1 MYGEFVRALDGRI
14 GNVSVLCAANHV
26 TFVVVRL
33 GMKCNARPGDGF
45 CPLSKKLENIIP
57 TWVQGGVDYFWQN
70 YVVVKQHPH
79 ATPHVSLLGKFIVQ
93 RLPRQS
99 PIYLFLKAKQRIG
112 FSNHIEHIFFG
123 LPSLLTF
130 CDKNPFSTLL
140 ERKSYWTE
148 EGFEREKERL
158 RCCLLDLSV
167 LSQAFQS
174 VVLELWQKGKKI
186 LANRSQPS
194 AKWQSTKPINSQS
207 SLFSLFSRVLR
218 ISFQPFILRSIT
230 RCIPTLDTNNN
241 FLT

>member
-1 MYGEFVRALDGRI
+1 MPPLMCHCWENLQFKDYQDKAPSTYFSRPNNAL
-14 GNVSVLCAANHV
+14 VLV
-26 TFVVVRL
+26 ITL
-33 GMKCNARPGDGF
+33 
-45 CPLSKKLENIIP
+45 NI
-57 TWVQGGVDYFWQN
+57 
-70 YVVVKQHPH
+70 
-79 ATPHVSLLGKFIVQ
+79 S
-93 RLPRQS
+93 
-99 PIYLFLKAKQRIG
+99 
-112 FSNHIEHIFFG
+112 FFG

>member
-1 MYGEFVRALDGRI
+1 M
-14 GNVSVLCAANHV
+14 
-26 TFVVVRL
+26 
-33 GMKCNARPGDGF
+33 
-45 CPLSKKLENIIP
+45 
-57 TWVQGGVDYFWQN
+57 
-70 YVVVKQHPH
+70 
-79 ATPHVSLLGKFIVQ
+79 SLLGKFIVQ

-99 PIYLFLKAKQRIG
+99 PIYLFLKAKQHIG

-174 VVLELWQKGKKI
+174 VVLELWQKGKKNTSEPQ
-186 LANRSQPS
+186 LAIGQMAIDKANKFPVFPF
-194 AKWQSTKPINSQS
+194 QSFFTS
-207 SLFSLFSRVLR
+207 S
-218 ISFQPFILRSIT
+218 
-230 RCIPTLDTNNN
+230 
-241 FLT
+241 